1 MQAYEKDI
9 VVWMNEQAALLR
21 AGRFGLFDLEHIAKE
36 IEDVG
41 KNEQRELTN

>member
-1 MQAYEKDI
+1 MQAYKRGTLA
-9 VVWMNEQAALLR
+9 WMSEQAALFR
-21 AGRFGLFDLEHIAKE
+21 AGRFGLLDLEHVAEE